1 MQRPSFSCPLFF
13 CLLIFATAQAQL
25 ADDFSD
31 GNFTQNPVWTGD
43 TALFRITPDGKLQSA
58 GPNATSVIS
67 LSTPC
72 VLTDSTVWEF
82 SVTLNFAP
90 SGSNYLRVYLA
101 SNQANLKTALNG
113 YYIRIGE
120 TGSND
125 GVELYRQN
133 GTASTKI
140 IDGIAGRAA
149 ANPVALRIRV
159 VRGSAG
165 NWRLFSRKTT
175 ESEWVTEGSAI
186 DNAFV
191 AGAYFGVSC
200 YFTAVNRQRF
210 ALDDFKIVS
219 FETPK
224 PPVPPVIGFREL
236 VINEIFADESPRVEL
251 PPAEFVELHNP
262 TDRVINLKNCTLGDP
277 GTKAVLPDENVPPQS
292 HIILCANAF
301 VADFQP
307 FGFTVGLSNFP
318 SLNNAGDEITL
329 RNPAGQVIDQVAYSD
344 NWYRDA
350 DKTDGGWSLEQIDA
364 ANACGEEG
372 NWAAAVAGAGGTP
385 GKPNSVAAS
394 KPDQTPPLLL
404 AAEVLGLNRVKV
416 IFNEKM
422 DTVSLANPLNYSAEP
437 ALEIVS
443 FEIAKPARR
452 EVLLTLAASVQP
464 KTVYTLTVQN
474 IRDCNQNV
482 AATQQI
488 RFALPEPADSMDVVI
503 NEVLFNPRVGGVDF
517 VEVYNRSDKY
527 INLKDWQLANVENSL
542 VANRK
547 TCTAANRLLPP
558 NTYAVFTT
566 DAKLL
571 ATYHPKYRPET
582 VVAMPLPTYYDDAGN
597 VVLLDS
603 QGRTIDRFD
612 YSEDFHFPML
622 ADKEGVSL
630 ERIAFGAPTR
640 NAASWHSAAATEGY
654 ATPGYLNSQTVE
666 TVSAP
671 GFRIEPKVIT
681 PNEDGYHDFA
691 ALHYQFATR
700 GNLATVTVFDVA
712 GRQIRQL
719 ANNVSLATEGFFTWD
734 GTGQDG
740 AKVRSGRYVVA
751 LAVFNPDGNRQLF
764 KADVVVSW

>member
-1 MQRPSFSCPLFF
+1 MQKLFPVLILSFFIS
-13 CLLIFATAQAQL
+13 ANAQAQL

-31 GNFTQNPVWTGD
+31 GDFTRNPAWTGD
-43 TALFRITPDGKLQSA
+43 TALFRITPDRKLQSD

-67 LSTPC
+67 LATPC
-72 VLTDSTVWEF
+72 VSTDSTVWEF

-90 SGSNYLRVYLA
+90 SGSNHLRVYLA

-125 GVELYRQN
+125 GVDLHRQN

-140 IDGIAGRAA
+140 IDGIASRAA

-159 VRGSAG
+159 LRDNAG
-165 NWRLFSRKTT
+165 NWRLFSRKGT

-186 DNAFV
+186 DNAFA

-200 YFTAVNRQRF
+200 YFTATNRQRF
-210 ALDDFKIVS
+210 TLDDFKIVS

-224 PPVPPVIGFREL
+224 PPVPPAIGFREL

-251 PPAEFVELHNP
+251 PAAEFVELYNP
-262 TDRVINLKNCTLGDP
+262 TDQTVNLKNCTLGDP
-277 GTKAVLPDENVPPQS
+277 TAKAVLPDVDVPPKS
-292 HIILCANAF
+292 YIILCANAF
-301 VADFQP
+301 IADFQP
-307 FGFTVGLSNFP
+307 FGSAVGLSNFP

-329 RNPAGQVIDQVAYSD
+329 RNPVGQIIDQVAYSD
-344 NWYRDA
+344 KWYRDA
-350 DKTDGGWSLEQIDA
+350 TKSDGGWSLEQIDA

-372 NWAAAVAGAGGTP
+372 NWLAANAGAGGTP

-394 KPDQTPPLLL
+394 KPDQTPPVLL
-404 AAEVLGLNRVKV
+404 AAEMPEPNRIRLV
-416 IFNEKM
+416 FNERM
-422 DTVSLANPLNYSAEP
+422 DTVSMADPLNYSTEP
-437 ALEIVS
+437 NLKIVS
-443 FEIAKPARR
+443 FEIAKPVRR
-452 EVLLTLAASVQP
+452 EVILTLAASVQP
-464 KTVYTLTVQN
+464 KTVYTLTARN
-474 IRDCNQNV
+474 LKDCNQNA
-482 AATQQI
+482 AATQQV
-488 RFALPEPADSMDVVI
+488 RFALPEPADSSDVVI

-558 NTYAVFTT
+558 GTYAVFTT
-566 DAKLL
+566 DVKLL

-582 VVAMPLPTYYDDAGN
+582 VVAMPLPTYYDEAGT

-603 QGRTIDRFD
+603 RGRIIDRFD

-630 ERIAFGAPTR
+630 ERIAFAAPTN

-654 ATPGYLNSQTVE
+654 ATPGYLNSQTLQ
-666 TVSAP
+666 TVSGP

-691 ALHYQFATR
+691 ALHYQFATQ

-712 GRQIRQL
+712 GRQVRQL

-734 GTGQDG
+734 GTNQSG

-751 LAVFNPDGNRQLF
+751 LSVFNADGSQRIF
-764 KADVVVSW
+764 KEDVVVGW